1 MDLGIFSISLAVKD
15 LKVSRAF
22 YEKLGFEVFD
32 GDEAQN
38 WLMLR
43 NGTTKIG
50 LFQDMFEHNTLT
62 FNPDDVR
69 SIQKQLKAQGIDLMS
84 EADESTSGPAHVVLM
99 DPDGNPILID
109 QH

>member
-15 LKVSRAF
+15 LKVSRTF